1 MITISHMS
9 SLPSSS
15 SVPLS
20 TVITREYLAKLSII
34 QPEDKENTAS
44 RMAQGFKRDILSY
57 NSKGK
62 TEAVIS
68 IYDERPE
75 IQNNVLEKMKEIFVD
90 SNIQIET
97 TVSGYKNLAVNWSM
111 TAAEQHQ
118 MAVLE
123 NQKAVLENQK
133 AVEEHRIAV
142 LANQKAI
149 EENRIAVLE
158 SKAKAVLAD
167 ADADDDSD
175 SDSDDDPLNDVKL
188 HIILSEPGNTQY
200 IHETVFMI
208 MVLTMVMS
216 VAGSWIMV
224 ISYNM

>member
-1 MITISHMS
+1 MS
-9 SLPSSS
+9 SSS
-15 SVPLS
+15 SVS
-20 TVITREYLAKLSII
+20 FSSSVITREDLAKLIII

-62 TEAVIS
+62 TNAVIS

-90 SNIQIET
+90 SNCQIET
-97 TVSGYKNLAVNWSM
+97 TSSGYKNLAVNWSM

-118 MAVLE
+118 L
-123 NQKAVLENQK
+123 AVLENQK

-158 SKAKAVLAD
+158 AKAEAE
-167 ADADDDSD
+167 AD

-188 HIILSEPGNTQY
+188 HIVLSEPGNIY
-200 IHETVFMI
+200 RNETVFLI

-224 ISYNM
+224 ISYM